1 MNCPSGIKSFYVNAI
16 HYSKSMTIAS
26 VPAMWRDE
34 VQAAIDEIDAAE
46 KAALQEKWTSWKR
59 LIRSWKR
66 KPRRRKSQKR
76 LILLLP
82 RRLLLSS
89 LLTLN
94 KIHYIPYGF
103 LDK

>member
-46 KAALQEKWTSWKR
+46 KAALQEKMDKLEEAHQKLEEEAKEKEESEETDTSSTEKTPTQQP
-59 LIRSWKR
+59 S
-66 KPRRRKSQKR
+66 
-76 LILLLP
+76 
-82 RRLLLSS
+82 
-89 LLTLN
+89 
-94 KIHYIPYGF
+94 
-103 LDK
+103 DAE

>member
-46 KAALQEKWTSWKR
+46 KAALQEKMDKLEEAHQKLEEEAKEKEDSEESDTS
-59 LIRSWKR
+59 
-66 KPRRRKSQKR
+66 
-76 LILLLP
+76 
-82 RRLLLSS
+82 SS
-89 LLTLN
+89 EET
-94 KIHYIPYGF
+94 PTQQQPS
-103 LDK
+103 DAE